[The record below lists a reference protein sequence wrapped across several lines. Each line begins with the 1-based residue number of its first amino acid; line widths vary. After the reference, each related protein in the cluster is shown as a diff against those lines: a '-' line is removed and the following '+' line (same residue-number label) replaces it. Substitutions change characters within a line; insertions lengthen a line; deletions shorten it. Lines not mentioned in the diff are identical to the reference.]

1 MMSRFRPNR
10 PDPRTDSGAAAVE
23 FAIVVPVLL
32 LLVFGIITFG
42 IIFSQQLTLNNAAR
56 EGARKAIVN
65 EVVATPATDNRT
77 CDGIRRSVQDAIAG
91 LGMTAS
97 DVSVRVT
104 QDGWTN
110 SNACGSG
117 FVTSFSGAA
126 ATRTPCRGSFD
137 VATGS
142 RDLIVEARYEST
154 LPAAFPP
161 LPRTIT
167 LTSKA
172 VYRCEFSF

>member
-1 MMSRFRPNR
+1 MSRFRPNR

-65 EVVATPATDNRT
+65 EVSASRT

-91 LGMTAS
+91 IGMTATN
-97 DVSVRVT
+97 VQVKIT
-104 QDGWTN
+104 QDGW
-110 SNACGSG
+110 SDGNACGNT
-117 FVTSFSGAA
+117 FVSSFTGAA
-126 ATRTPCRGSFD
+126 AARIPCRGSYN
-137 VATGS
+137 VSTGS
-142 RDLIVEARYEST
+142 RDLIVEARYVSS